1 MNMKNFQVA
10 IIGLGYIG
18 LPLAINLSKFFKTT
32 GYDLNQ
38 KRISELRKGIDRT
51 EEISKNEIRS
61 KNNLVFTSN
70 LEDIKNSN
78 FYIIAVQSP
87 IKKDKSP
94 DFGPLIKACKDI
106 SKIIKKNDICV
117 FESTVYPGAT
127 EEVLIPIIE
136 KNTKY
141 KFNSDFFIGY
151 SPERINPGD
160 KKRQLKN
167 ITKVISGSNKKT
179 TKIIHSVY
187 SKIIHAGLHVASS
200 IKIAEA
206 SKVIENVQRDLNI
219 ALINELS
226 MIFDKMKIN
235 TGEVLNAS
243 STKWNFIRYEPGLV
257 GGHCIGVDPYYLTY
271 KSKKLG
277 LFPNVILSGR
287 KINDKMHEFI
297 GNKFIKNFSTKKKK
311 KILILGYTFKE
322 NCPDIRNTKVYDLVN
337 YLKSKDLIIHIADP
351 WVQKDELNP
360 EIKKIFYKNPKKNN
374 YDGIIISV
382 KHKCFS
388 KFGIKKIKKLGKK
401 KATIL
406 DLKNLFPNEK
416 NFLRI

>member
-1 MNMKNFQVA
+1 MKNFKVA

-18 LPLAINLSKFFKTT
+18 LPLAINFSKFFKTT

-38 KRISELRKGIDRT
+38 KRINELNKGIDRT
-51 EEISKNEIRS
+51 EEISKREIRS
-61 KNNLVFTSN
+61 KKNLVFTSN
-70 LEDIKNSN
+70 LEDIKSSN
-78 FYIIAVQSP
+78 FYIVAVQSP
-87 IKKDKSP
+87 VKKDKTP
-94 DFGPLIKACKDI
+94 DFGPLIKACIDI
-106 SKIIKKNDICV
+106 SKIINKNDICV

-136 KNTKY
+136 KNTKF
-141 KFNSDFFIGY
+141 KFNKDFFIGY
-151 SPERINPGD
+151 SPERANPGD

-187 SKIIHAGLHVASS
+187 GKVIHAGLHVASS

-243 STKWNFIRYEPGLV
+243 STKWNFTKYEPGLV
-257 GGHCIGVDPYYLTY
+257 GGHCVGVDPYYLTY

-277 LFPNVILSGR
+277 MFPNVILSGR
-287 KINDKMHEFI
+287 KINDQMHKFI
-297 GNKFIKNFSTKKKK
+297 GKKFINNFLIKKKK

-322 NCPDIRNTKVYDLVN
+322 NCPDIRNTKVYDLVK
-337 YLKSKDLIIHIADP
+337 YLKSKNLIVHIADP
-351 WVQKDELNP
+351 WVQKDELKS
-360 EIKKIFYKNPKKNN
+360 EIKKIFYKYPKKNN

-382 KHKCFS
+382 KHKWFS
-388 KFGIKKIKKLGKK
+388 KFGINKIKNLGKK
-401 KATIL
+401 KVIIL

-416 NFLRI
+416 KFLRI